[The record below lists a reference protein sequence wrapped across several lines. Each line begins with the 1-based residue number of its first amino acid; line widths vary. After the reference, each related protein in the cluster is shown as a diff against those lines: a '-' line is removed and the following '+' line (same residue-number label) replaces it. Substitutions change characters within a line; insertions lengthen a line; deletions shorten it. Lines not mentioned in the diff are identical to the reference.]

1 MQVQYDTE
9 ADALYVRLEAGEVAR
24 TRRLDSS
31 RAVDYR
37 ADGAVV
43 GVEFLSVSK
52 GVRLEGVPEV
62 ERIGAALASIH
73 SLSTA

>member
-9 ADALYVRLEAGEVAR
+9 ADALYVQLASGEVAR

-37 ADGAVV
+37 ADGTVV
-43 GVEFLSVSK
+43 GGGVSVCEQ
-52 GVRLEGVPEV
+52 GGPVGR
-62 ERIGAALASIH
+62 GAGGGGN
-73 SLSTA
+73 

>member
-9 ADALYVRLEAGEVAR
+9 ADALYVRLASGEVAR

-37 ADGAVV
+37 ADGTVV
-43 GVEFLSVSK
+43 GVEFLFVSK
-52 GVRLEGVPEV
+52 GVRLEGVPEAEGI
-62 ERIGAALASIH
+62 ERALASLP
-73 SLSTA
+73 SVSPV